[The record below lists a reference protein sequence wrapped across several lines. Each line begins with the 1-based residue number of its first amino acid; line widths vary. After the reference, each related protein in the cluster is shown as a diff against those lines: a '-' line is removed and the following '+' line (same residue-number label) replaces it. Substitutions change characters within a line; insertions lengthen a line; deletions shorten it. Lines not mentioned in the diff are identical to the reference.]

1 MKKFMIYFL
10 MAFLVIGTCQAR
22 SEVVTGNLANAK
34 ALTYA
39 YSPTISQCLTSHPF
53 AAPLPVT
60 DDTWDD
66 VEVGIGI
73 VDLDN
78 PQTEAEL
85 MENTSVQLWLYLG
98 DDDLFDLTKTKWEM
112 KKGDETEWTELPDFT
127 GKDSVV
133 TDAANSNGT
142 LFYRVTAYNKTNPS
156 LSKSAELKITY
167 LDAQH
172 YPGFSVMAKTVAIN
186 PNNPTA
192 PFTAIVAQ
200 DVCGT
205 GVFGL
210 QLTTQND
217 DGRATDTLYFRFYD
231 QDGKLLDTKKRD
243 PLDVSSSDNRGSG
256 FIVDATPYVDAMK
269 AEHVTSKAI
278 SFYGTITTVK
288 GPNSISTFT
297 PVIYSQPVT
306 VTFHTAPEVDTY
318 VASNKQTVCVGDTL
332 EIAAKIVENTGLD
345 NVVNYFGWDIVG
357 VDESGSNWTTVQA
370 SSRPEQV
377 IGNAEK
383 QLYKTDNTPN
393 YDTIR
398 ARVEVY
404 QSDFL
409 KSQGCYATDTIDVVV
424 YDNPTISVEARPDTI
439 CVSDTLRA
447 VASVKTVDHRLTGIN
462 MNYTW
467 YSCDDAQGTNPQQVQ
482 TGSTKGDSEFK
493 VALEGDPG
501 VYYYMVEAKYD
512 STDIPGC
519 ETEPTMMKVVV
530 IAPPVFT
537 YVNTDTL
544 CYGGEA
550 NLSAEATIEFKNGYM
565 EYMWE
570 SLANDKE
577 TVTDTLPPVRYFSVD
592 NKNATTGVLEADSF
606 FRVTAQFFFN
616 GQIPMKGCVVDSTIL
631 VKVYPD
637 PEITFF
643 PEDFTMCKGGDSTLL
658 VRATNNAEPISKLY
672 YAWQINGRDASSTD
686 SVLTFVTTAN
696 TEPGVYQITV
706 TVYNQE
712 KVHESCLA
720 YDTVY
725 VSVIEPAQIELTDA
739 DSICYGGTAFVEG
752 PALTV
757 DSCADMNFKYFW
769 SEGEG
774 ASHTTW
780 TKKDTIDLN
789 CSEVDADRMYSV
801 KDKLDLTVVNKDFD
815 TLQNNTAK
823 FYFNLVSDMPG
834 CSVKDS
840 TMIYLYP
847 DPVIE
852 NVPDSTFVCEGNPSL
867 QVYPRVTTS
876 MPYTRDV
883 NYKYILVEAPANFR
897 ATLPDTIA
905 KGTQTY
911 ANPLNVDDVFTSY
924 DTIVPGT
931 YNFELVV
938 EDAEELGC
946 DVRDT
951 FTVVVVKD
959 PEIIVPNDTLLC
971 EDGSVKLEFTVIN
984 HAMEYVSQN
993 PNLQELNYNFALVDA
1008 NTPDQWSI
1016 TDGSGA
1022 LNKDTNKVEVTIS
1035 KETVSELQPS
1045 VNPYRLVLT
1054 VSNNGSCSG
1063 CDCDAVSDSVK
1074 ILVDAKPNTELEYTS
1089 IEVCP
1094 GAEVVFAGA
1103 AFEDEYLTEKNP
1115 FRYFWKAL
1123 NANDTVTFT
1132 STPNVKKAVTDTLD
1146 IDYTKPVA
1154 TNIYGIDTVIFSGL
1168 ETIGAHQFV
1177 LTTFSDFSGCEKTDT
1192 FTVYVTEEKIHITSN
1207 NDTIC
1212 QRYGDEAEFV
1222 ANVTFDIVKYTYD
1235 YQWTYGSGSD
1245 VVVLKEE
1252 KDLPVAPGQQTLTL
1266 SQATITSDVEEIK
1279 HFFDSLK
1286 EGTHYITLNVHQ
1298 DTTDCE
1304 MSFTDTL
1311 VVYPNP
1317 SVTIDTNYLKPC
1329 PGYNTILTL
1338 KQDTW
1343 NPEFVYYWSMKD
1355 SLTGEYIFTDQL
1367 DLNSF
1372 PTLTTTPFDEDEVRI
1387 YYIKALN
1394 EVTGCYSEDSIIIH
1408 TAKNPIEELLA
1419 VPSALEVCAGTPVF
1433 LDGII
1438 KPEEKPDIQTY
1449 EWFKCEAEEVDPG
1462 SGIFTCPEFDLD
1474 NLCPHYSD
1482 ALDTLDT
1489 FEDAM
1494 DEGGVF
1500 CYHLLANTEGYN
1512 CPIHATTP
1520 LIKVHP
1526 NIQVELTADH
1536 DTICSGGSVV
1546 VSATITNSKAYF
1558 KHAPSDKHV
1567 FYYRVF
1573 ENGMPISEE
1582 MSTLPGD
1589 TVISFITNP
1598 SLHENENNATAYV
1611 YQIRVSGFSFL
1622 CHACD
1627 TNSCYSMVPGV
1638 RITVLSDPM
1647 ASITGPTVLPFGYT
1661 DSMLVCNV
1669 SRGYGEVT
1677 EVQWYKENVLI
1688 EGATGDTLRLP
1699 ADLAYGDHHYY
1710 AAIKQSG
1717 CGCEAITSE
1726 FVLHVMDTIILDVD
1740 VNGYDCSQK
1749 TASITVTPVGD
1760 ASSINRYH
1768 WVLDGEE
1775 LSEATN
1781 VLNNAAPGK
1790 YTIEAIMAGGVV
1802 AATAEVEL
1810 PDYGTLQV
1818 AITPASPQNV
1828 ALNGQSTSVTY
1839 TAQVAG
1845 GSGSYTYQWYMSGEN
1860 GTEQPIAGANA
1871 EVYNTPSNMA
1881 AGQYYYFVEV
1891 TDSASG
1897 CSAKSGIVQAIVAN
1911 DILVRIEGIESAC
1924 EGSIVT
1930 LTAIVE
1936 GDQIGHK
1943 YQWKYFGDYIVG
1955 ATEPQYVINTDSL
1968 GAGNHEFYVEI
1979 TRDGCESVL
1988 SPVFYFNVIE
1998 TPVVL
2003 AKGDTNL
2010 CPGATTT
2017 FVAETFS
2024 SMIEQPY
2031 KWIWFTSDSDTV
2043 AVTYENY
2050 YNFDEAGKYFV
2061 ESVFATSI
2069 CSAVS
2074 DTFEIVPARE
2084 LKEIEIKEANDL
2096 YVMCDGGQVNF
2107 SIIDSNLTNAE
2118 DSIYF
2123 GTPYYQWY
2131 VNGKKIGGAD
2141 KNYYSSSPL
2150 TADYDVTN
2158 YLYAVEV
2165 TYSNYTCAI
2174 ATDTFNVQVV
2184 ANPTVVISGDPVI
2197 CAGNNIHLTANANDT
2212 ITGDTLAVQ
2221 YEWRLDNVTI
2231 AEGKELD
2238 SLFEASVDPYN
2249 FTVVVTRNAGCRTES
2264 APFQVLVNAAPV
2276 VNITATDTVI
2286 CEGGEATFT
2295 ANLNDYNADELMYQW
2310 TMVAD
2315 GDTTELAGATKDA
2328 YTAKN
2333 LTAGEYE
2340 FIVAVSQKTSDCVV
2354 GDTFKLNVIADPVI
2368 DSISVSDTMICEG
2381 APIVVTAFVTKS
2393 DSINGAA
2400 TYTWYKNGA
2409 LMEGIVDSTFTD
2421 YPTVTDGDQAEFVYS
2436 AVVTLA
2442 GTGCDAKMV
2451 YSKTVV
2457 VNANPTVVISGDPII
2472 CNGTNVH
2479 LTANVNDTLTDAAE
2493 ITYEWRLDNVKIAEG
2508 KELDTLMNDS
2518 IDPYTFTVVVNRNNG
2533 CEAVSAPFQVLVNA
2547 APIVTVTATDT
2558 AICEGG
2564 DVTFTANL
2572 ADYNADNLMYQWA
2585 VVDGD
2590 TTEIAGATQATYTAK
2605 NLTAGNYEY
2614 IVTVGQKTSDCEATG
2629 SAKLTVVADPVIDSI
2644 SVSDTMICEGAPIV
2658 VTAFVT
2664 KNDSINGAATYTW
2677 YKNGALMEGVVDST
2691 FTDYLTVTDGDQA
2704 EFVYSAVVTL
2714 AGTGCD
2720 AKMVYSKTVVVNANP
2735 SVVISGDP
2743 IICNGTNVHLTANV
2757 NDTLTDAAEIT
2768 YEWRLDNVKI
2778 AEGKELDT
2786 LMNDSIDP
2794 YTFTVVVNRNNGCE
2808 AVSAPFQVL
2817 VNAAPIVTVTATDTA
2832 ICEGGEATFT
2842 ANLADYNADNLMYQ
2856 WTKVV
2861 DGDTTEIA
2869 GATQATYNAKNLTAG
2884 EYEFIVSVGQKTS
2897 DCVAGDTIKLT
2908 VVADPKIDSITFS
2921 QTEICEG
2928 GAVEIEAIDSLAFE
2942 GEAVYTW
2949 YRNGQVLEGINGK
2962 KFVEY
2967 ALTTDGDS
2975 TVYTYAVKVT
2985 QPISGCESEVYTAE
2999 QTVTVYANPTVE
3011 VEVAG
3016 SPVVCE
3022 GGQVTLTANV
3032 VGGTADTEYQWYKD
3046 NVAMEGETNNTLT
3059 IADLTARETSYNF
3072 FVEIKQG
3079 KTGCNNK
3086 SNVVEVTVVKAPV
3099 VTIAS
3104 NYDAICEG
3112 GTATLTA
3119 TIEGGVAGVN
3129 GLGTYNYIWKQNGET
3144 VAEGQDTYTLPDDLT
3159 AGDYAYQL
3167 TVEPADSAYNC
3178 GATSNVANVQ
3188 VVADPEVTIK
3198 VAETYDADVCEG
3210 GKTFLVSEVT
3220 GGIGENSYQWYR
3232 NGIILAGETNPT
3244 LVTDPELA
3252 AGTYEYT
3259 LYVTQTGVECAAW
3272 SNELEANVLEVPDVT
3287 IEGAD
3292 NVCVG
3297 GTVTLTAEVTPADES
3312 YTEYQWYRNGTAIYG
3327 ANTPSYVTSNALSA
3341 GDYTYTVT
3349 IKNLVSGCVAQ
3360 SAAVDANVV
3369 ADPKVVIKGAQDVCE
3384 GGSVVLTAEV
3394 IGGIEGAEYEYAW
3407 YLNGEQIAGANQST
3421 YTTPTS
3427 LEATNTADH
3436 YYYTVEITP
3445 VVDGATNHGCNAI
3458 SESVI
3463 ADVIEGPVAVITGN
3477 GTICEG
3483 GSVTL
3488 VANVATPGTYYYKWF
3503 LNGEEIAG
3511 ATNATYTTPNTLTEG
3526 TQQYSVEVAAGK
3538 SNSNCTYTAT
3548 ADVEV
3553 VADPVVTAEA
3563 SITEMCVGGKTV
3575 LTATVTG
3582 GMENTENVTY
3592 RWTRNGE
3599 VISNVTGA
3607 TFTDMLTV
3615 AGTYEYVV
3623 TVEQTESTILTGCAA
3638 ESEPITV
3645 EVANQPDVTIVW
3657 DGLLDVCEG
3666 GSIELTAQI
3675 EGGVGEYEYQWRRN
3689 NRILPDNG
3697 ETLTTDNSLTYG
3709 EYIYTVTAVP
3719 TVESCKQTSDQVTTH
3734 VVTQP
3739 YWTSTVVRYPEM
3751 CEGEI
3756 IELAATVKGGV
3767 QDNNGNNGG
3776 FIIWKKFSDGAES
3789 GVDGELG
3796 GFSYDIA
3803 KEGTYFYYPTYNGP
3817 MGSNCVLEAPEGT
3830 KVEVHATPTAIAET
3844 AEGSDII
3851 CTYETAEI
3859 IVSFTGTA
3867 PFTFFVQDMNTNATT
3882 SYTTYENPYSIFVT
3896 PSKTTTYHIY
3906 SLGDAFCEAA
3916 PNAADSYVTVVV
3928 SDMDFDT
3935 NFVKVCPDENATAT
3949 FHVTA
3954 ISGNPTAF
3962 STTGLSDYGM
3972 NDYTDEPF
3980 DGSNINIDFTGA
3992 EPGDYEFT
4000 ILIDEC
4006 IYPVTVRVLMGAGG
4020 AGKVVEQRWD
4030 DVVVAN
4036 NNPETNGGYR
4046 FVAYQWY
4053 KNGEPIPGATGQYYN
4068 EVGGLNGYYSLWAM
4082 TEDGRVFE
4090 SCEIAIATAAR
4101 IKVYPTPAH
4110 VDQEVTIELPL
4121 TEEELEGGV
4130 LDIYDDK
4137 GALVQHISVIEQ
4149 VTKVRGFHAAGT
4161 YFGRVTTG
4169 TNEIKTVK
4177 FIIVH

>member
-1 MKKFMIYFL
+1 
-10 MAFLVIGTCQAR
+10 
-22 SEVVTGNLANAK
+22 
-34 ALTYA
+34 
-39 YSPTISQCLTSHPF
+39 
-53 AAPLPVT
+53 
-60 DDTWDD
+60 
-66 VEVGIGI
+66 
-73 VDLDN
+73 
-78 PQTEAEL
+78 
-85 MENTSVQLWLYLG
+85 
-98 DDDLFDLTKTKWEM
+98 
-112 KKGDETEWTELPDFT
+112 
-127 GKDSVV
+127 
-133 TDAANSNGT
+133 
-142 LFYRVTAYNKTNPS
+142 
-156 LSKSAELKITY
+156 
-167 LDAQH
+167 
-172 YPGFSVMAKTVAIN
+172 
-186 PNNPTA
+186 
-192 PFTAIVAQ
+192 
-200 DVCGT
+200 
-205 GVFGL
+205 
-210 QLTTQND
+210 
-217 DGRATDTLYFRFYD
+217 
-231 QDGKLLDTKKRD
+231 
-243 PLDVSSSDNRGSG
+243 
-256 FIVDATPYVDAMK
+256 
-269 AEHVTSKAI
+269 
-278 SFYGTITTVK
+278 
-288 GPNSISTFT
+288 
-297 PVIYSQPVT
+297 
-306 VTFHTAPEVDTY
+306 
-318 VASNKQTVCVGDTL
+318 
-332 EIAAKIVENTGLD
+332 
-345 NVVNYFGWDIVG
+345 
-357 VDESGSNWTTVQA
+357 
-370 SSRPEQV
+370 
-377 IGNAEK
+377 
-383 QLYKTDNTPN
+383 
-393 YDTIR
+393 
-398 ARVEVY
+398 
-404 QSDFL
+404 
-409 KSQGCYATDTIDVVV
+409 
-424 YDNPTISVEARPDTI
+424 
-439 CVSDTLRA
+439 
-447 VASVKTVDHRLTGIN
+447 
-462 MNYTW
+462 
-467 YSCDDAQGTNPQQVQ
+467 
-482 TGSTKGDSEFK
+482 
-493 VALEGDPG
+493 
-501 VYYYMVEAKYD
+501 
-512 STDIPGC
+512 
-519 ETEPTMMKVVV
+519 
-530 IAPPVFT
+530 
-537 YVNTDTL
+537 
-544 CYGGEA
+544 
-550 NLSAEATIEFKNGYM
+550 
-565 EYMWE
+565 
-570 SLANDKE
+570 
-577 TVTDTLPPVRYFSVD
+577 
-592 NKNATTGVLEADSF
+592 
-606 FRVTAQFFFN
+606 
-616 GQIPMKGCVVDSTIL
+616 
-631 VKVYPD
+631 
-637 PEITFF
+637 
-643 PEDFTMCKGGDSTLL
+643 
-658 VRATNNAEPISKLY
+658 
-672 YAWQINGRDASSTD
+672 
-686 SVLTFVTTAN
+686 
-696 TEPGVYQITV
+696 
-706 TVYNQE
+706 
-712 KVHESCLA
+712 
-720 YDTVY
+720 
-725 VSVIEPAQIELTDA
+725 
-739 DSICYGGTAFVEG
+739 
-752 PALTV
+752 
-757 DSCADMNFKYFW
+757 
-769 SEGEG
+769 
-774 ASHTTW
+774 
-780 TKKDTIDLN
+780 
-789 CSEVDADRMYSV
+789 
-801 KDKLDLTVVNKDFD
+801 
-815 TLQNNTAK
+815 
-823 FYFNLVSDMPG
+823 
-834 CSVKDS
+834 
-840 TMIYLYP
+840 
-847 DPVIE
+847 
-852 NVPDSTFVCEGNPSL
+852 
-867 QVYPRVTTS
+867 
-876 MPYTRDV
+876 
-883 NYKYILVEAPANFR
+883 
-897 ATLPDTIA
+897 
-905 KGTQTY
+905 
-911 ANPLNVDDVFTSY
+911 
-924 DTIVPGT
+924 
-931 YNFELVV
+931 
-938 EDAEELGC
+938 
-946 DVRDT
+946 
-951 FTVVVVKD
+951 
-959 PEIIVPNDTLLC
+959 
-971 EDGSVKLEFTVIN
+971 
-984 HAMEYVSQN
+984 
-993 PNLQELNYNFALVDA
+993 
-1008 NTPDQWSI
+1008 
-1016 TDGSGA
+1016 
-1022 LNKDTNKVEVTIS
+1022 
-1035 KETVSELQPS
+1035 
-1045 VNPYRLVLT
+1045 
-1054 VSNNGSCSG
+1054 
-1063 CDCDAVSDSVK
+1063 
-1074 ILVDAKPNTELEYTS
+1074 
-1089 IEVCP
+1089 
-1094 GAEVVFAGA
+1094 
-1103 AFEDEYLTEKNP
+1103 
-1115 FRYFWKAL
+1115 
-1123 NANDTVTFT
+1123 
-1132 STPNVKKAVTDTLD
+1132 
-1146 IDYTKPVA
+1146 
-1154 TNIYGIDTVIFSGL
+1154 
-1168 ETIGAHQFV
+1168 
-1177 LTTFSDFSGCEKTDT
+1177 
-1192 FTVYVTEEKIHITSN
+1192 
-1207 NDTIC
+1207 
-1212 QRYGDEAEFV
+1212 
-1222 ANVTFDIVKYTYD
+1222 
-1235 YQWTYGSGSD
+1235 
-1245 VVVLKEE
+1245 
-1252 KDLPVAPGQQTLTL
+1252 
-1266 SQATITSDVEEIK
+1266 
-1279 HFFDSLK
+1279 
-1286 EGTHYITLNVHQ
+1286 
-1298 DTTDCE
+1298 
-1304 MSFTDTL
+1304 
-1311 VVYPNP
+1311 
-1317 SVTIDTNYLKPC
+1317 
-1329 PGYNTILTL
+1329 
-1338 KQDTW
+1338 
-1343 NPEFVYYWSMKD
+1343 
-1355 SLTGEYIFTDQL
+1355 
-1367 DLNSF
+1367 
-1372 PTLTTTPFDEDEVRI
+1372 
-1387 YYIKALN
+1387 
-1394 EVTGCYSEDSIIIH
+1394 
-1408 TAKNPIEELLA
+1408 
-1419 VPSALEVCAGTPVF
+1419 
-1433 LDGII
+1433 
-1438 KPEEKPDIQTY
+1438 
-1449 EWFKCEAEEVDPG
+1449 
-1462 SGIFTCPEFDLD
+1462 
-1474 NLCPHYSD
+1474 
-1482 ALDTLDT
+1482 
-1489 FEDAM
+1489 
-1494 DEGGVF
+1494 
-1500 CYHLLANTEGYN
+1500 
-1512 CPIHATTP
+1512 
-1520 LIKVHP
+1520 
-1526 NIQVELTADH
+1526 
-1536 DTICSGGSVV
+1536 
-1546 VSATITNSKAYF
+1546 
-1558 KHAPSDKHV
+1558 
-1567 FYYRVF
+1567 
-1573 ENGMPISEE
+1573 
-1582 MSTLPGD
+1582 
-1589 TVISFITNP
+1589 
-1598 SLHENENNATAYV
+1598 
-1611 YQIRVSGFSFL
+1611 
-1622 CHACD
+1622 
-1627 TNSCYSMVPGV
+1627 
-1638 RITVLSDPM
+1638 
-1647 ASITGPTVLPFGYT
+1647 
-1661 DSMLVCNV
+1661 
-1669 SRGYGEVT
+1669 
-1677 EVQWYKENVLI
+1677 
-1688 EGATGDTLRLP
+1688 
-1699 ADLAYGDHHYY
+1699 
-1710 AAIKQSG
+1710 
-1717 CGCEAITSE
+1717 
-1726 FVLHVMDTIILDVD
+1726 
-1740 VNGYDCSQK
+1740 
-1749 TASITVTPVGD
+1749 
-1760 ASSINRYH
+1760 
-1768 WVLDGEE
+1768 
-1775 LSEATN
+1775 
-1781 VLNNAAPGK
+1781 
-1790 YTIEAIMAGGVV
+1790 
-1802 AATAEVEL
+1802 
-1810 PDYGTLQV
+1810 
-1818 AITPASPQNV
+1818 
-1828 ALNGQSTSVTY
+1828 
-1839 TAQVAG
+1839 
-1845 GSGSYTYQWYMSGEN
+1845 
-1860 GTEQPIAGANA
+1860 
-1871 EVYNTPSNMA
+1871 
-1881 AGQYYYFVEV
+1881 
-1891 TDSASG
+1891 
-1897 CSAKSGIVQAIVAN
+1897 
-1911 DILVRIEGIESAC
+1911 
-1924 EGSIVT
+1924 
-1930 LTAIVE
+1930 
-1936 GDQIGHK
+1936 
-1943 YQWKYFGDYIVG
+1943 
-1955 ATEPQYVINTDSL
+1955 
-1968 GAGNHEFYVEI
+1968 
-1979 TRDGCESVL
+1979 
-1988 SPVFYFNVIE
+1988 
-1998 TPVVL
+1998 
-2003 AKGDTNL
+2003 
-2010 CPGATTT
+2010 
-2017 FVAETFS
+2017 
-2024 SMIEQPY
+2024 MIEQPY

-2050 YNFDEAGKYFV
+2050 YDFDEAGKYFV
-2061 ESVFATSI
+2061 ESVFATAI
-2069 CSAVS
+2069 CNAVS

-2131 VNGKKIGGAD
+2131 VNGKKIEGAD

-2184 ANPTVVISGDPVI
+2184 ANPTVVISGNPVI

-2212 ITGDTLAVQ
+2212 ISGDTLAVQ

-2381 APIVVTAFVTKS
+2381 APIVVTAFVTK
-2393 DSINGAA
+2393 
-2400 TYTWYKNGA
+2400 
-2409 LMEGIVDSTFTD
+2409 
-2421 YPTVTDGDQAEFVYS
+2421 
-2436 AVVTLA
+2436 
-2442 GTGCDAKMV
+2442 
-2451 YSKTVV
+2451 
-2457 VNANPTVVISGDPII
+2457 
-2472 CNGTNVH
+2472 
-2479 LTANVNDTLTDAAE
+2479 
-2493 ITYEWRLDNVKIAEG
+2493 
-2508 KELDTLMNDS
+2508 
-2518 IDPYTFTVVVNRNNG
+2518 
-2533 CEAVSAPFQVLVNA
+2533 
-2547 APIVTVTATDT
+2547 
-2558 AICEGG
+2558 
-2564 DVTFTANL
+2564 
-2572 ADYNADNLMYQWA
+2572 
-2585 VVDGD
+2585 
-2590 TTEIAGATQATYTAK
+2590 
-2605 NLTAGNYEY
+2605 
-2614 IVTVGQKTSDCEATG
+2614 
-2629 SAKLTVVADPVIDSI
+2629 
-2644 SVSDTMICEGAPIV
+2644 
-2658 VTAFVT
+2658 
-2664 KNDSINGAATYTW
+2664 NDSINGAATFTW

-2720 AKMVYSKTVVVNANP
+2720 AKMAYSKTVVVNANP
-2735 SVVISGDP
+2735 TVVISGDP

-2757 NDTLTDAAEIT
+2757 NDTLTDAVDMT

-2786 LMNDSIDP
+2786 LLNDSVDP
-2794 YTFTVVVNRNNGCE
+2794 YIFTVVVNRNNGCE

-2856 WTKVV
+2856 WTKVL

-2985 QPISGCESEVYTAE
+2985 QPVSGCESEVYTAE

-3086 SNVVEVTVVKAPV
+3086 SNVVEVTIVKAPV

-3129 GLGTYNYIWKQNGET
+3129 GLGTYNYYWKQNGET

-3756 IELAATVKGGV
+3756 IELVATVKGGV

-3949 FHVTA
+3949 FHVTT

-4082 TEDGRVFE
+4082 TEDGKVYE
-4090 SCEIAIATAAR
+4090 SCEIAIATSAR